1 MAGEGGEDVRVL
13 DGFFLGHGPHLGV
26 AVDGLLVVGVLEV
39 LGLDVRP
46 DALDGL
52 VAGQLGRAAADG
64 LQGCRQLQRL
74 LVDPMVLAL
83 LPPALTQTMDAYNST
98 EEVEEAE
105 SFFSSMD
112 FHVSRQSVFS
122 VM

>member
-1 MAGEGGEDVRVL
+1 MLHCHRCCWPRL
-13 DGFFLGHGPHLGV
+13 SPPHNG
-26 AVDGLLVVGVLEV
+26 AVDIWTSYTTRTPLLSMTHF
-39 LGLDVRP
+39 LDI
-46 DALDGL
+46 LHL
-52 VAGQLGRAAADG
+52 F
-64 LQGCRQLQRL
+64 
-74 LVDPMVLAL
+74 LAL